1 MELNALIYDRCTLAL
16 RDDPNDRAFCIYAC
30 DSPTVERLTDSPY
43 LDTIKLDARRL
54 GYSTVCIY
62 EWGESEPYRI
72 RVKSMT
78 QQPQIITP
86 AFFAAA
92 GWVSPILWNRLGKL
106 LQQPDVKKG
115 ITRASDKRQL
125 YVTQAAAS
133 AIKTTAESA
142 SQRSATD
149 YIYLPDLEEIDQII
163 NQDGTQADGVTVRY
177 RATLNGTLSTDPNA
191 VWGWF
196 TAQTQVF
203 EDDFHIFYR
212 ESEII
217 DIAEAVAPPALATV

>member
-1 MELNALIYDRCTLAL
+1 MELNTLVYDRCTLAL
-16 RDDPNDRAFCIYAC
+16 RDDPNDRAFCIYTC
-30 DSPTVERLTDSPY
+30 DSQTVERLTRSPC

-72 RVKSMT
+72 RTKVMT

-86 AFFAAA
+86 ALFAAA
-92 GWVSPILWNRLGKL
+92 GWISPILWNRLGKL
-106 LQQPDVKKG
+106 LEQPDVKKG
-115 ITRASDKRQL
+115 ITRSSDKRQL

-133 AIKTTAESA
+133 AIRTTAESA
-142 SQRSATD
+142 SERKATD

-163 NQDGTQADGVTVRY
+163 NQQGTQSDGVTVRY
-177 RATLNGTLSTDPNA
+177 RATLNGTLATDPNA
-191 VWGWF
+191 AWGWF

-217 DIAEAVAPPALATV
+217 DIAEVATPPALVQV

>member
-1 MELNALIYDRCTLAL
+1 MELNALVYNQCTLAL
-16 RDDPNDRAFCIYAC
+16 RDNPNDQAFCIYVYN
-30 DSPTVERLTDSPY
+30 SQTVERLTQTPY
-43 LDTIKLDARRL
+43 LDAIKLDARRL

-62 EWGESEPYRI
+62 EWGDPEPYRI
-72 RVKSMT
+72 RAKPMT

-92 GWVSPILWNRLGKL
+92 GWVSPVLWNRLGKL
-106 LQQPDVKKG
+106 LEQPDVKKG

-142 SQRSATD
+142 SQRKATD

-163 NQDGTQADGVTVRY
+163 NQQGTQTDGVTVRY
-177 RATLNGTLSTDPNA
+177 RATLNGTLATDPKA

-196 TAQTQVF
+196 AAQTQVF
-203 EDDFHIFYR
+203 EDDFRVFYR

-217 DIAEAVAPPALATV
+217 DIAEAVTPPSLTTV